1 MKTKDGYIVE
11 ISRDEIEQLIKTGT
25 PLQRVMLIEAHD
37 LSVSPTMS
45 GDEDPELLSY
55 EDMKRLV
62 DVHNKKEREHLAQLF
77 SLLANMIKRKAI
89 AEVQYIKL
97 KAIALSCNNALKE
110 IDIYTMEVQ
119 MMNNLL
125 SVLGDND
132 EAKKILMQHH
142 SIDSKLVTIKYN
154 EKSGQFELEASS
166 LKKMLRRAYK
176 QMKELLHDQKK
187 LEYWLYQYAEHY
199 NATHLVPRSLLR
211 YIDASKQDWALNKRF
226 SSKHYNEIVKGGLP
240 ERLMAMAMEDR
251 GDTEWFLPHWDD
263 VKLTKKDKDKTQ
275 NYFFNG

>member
-11 ISRDEIEQLIKTGT
+11 ISRDEIELLMKTGT

-45 GDEDPELLSY
+45 GDEDPELLTY

-62 DVHNKKEREHLAQLF
+62 DVNKKDREELAQLF
-77 SLLANMIKRKAI
+77 GFLANMIKRKAI

-132 EAKKILMQHH
+132 EAKKILMQHK
-142 SIDSKLVTIKYN
+142 SIDSKLVTISFN

-176 QMKELLHDQKK
+176 QMKTLLHDQKK
-187 LEYWLYQYAEHY
+187 LEFWLYQYAEYY
-199 NATHLVPRSLLR
+199 NVTQLVPRSLLR

-240 ERLMAMAMEDR
+240 ERLVAMAMEDR

-263 VKLTKKDKDKTQ
+263 VKLTKKDKDRTQ